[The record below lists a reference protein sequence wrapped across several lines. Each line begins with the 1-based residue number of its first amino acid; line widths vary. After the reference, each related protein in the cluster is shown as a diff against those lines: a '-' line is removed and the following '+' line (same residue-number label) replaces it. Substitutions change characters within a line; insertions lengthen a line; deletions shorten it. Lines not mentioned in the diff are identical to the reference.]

1 MTRNIFYPDLLSPSE
16 QHDAR
21 ESLAYP
27 LACRLVEAYGW
38 RVGSITRGN
47 CRERTGI
54 TLCTDEGWPTMNL
67 NVGDIKRGQ
76 RNMGLGVIALTYDG
90 TQSVSTSSF
99 MKSTKPMTIFSRSAK
114 KDSSQNLHLM
124 ERAKAYEQGAAN
136 MVLEMAEDFA
146 NESRKQKLEI
156 TWELSPQD
164 QIKLMELYIG
174 RIARA
179 DLDKATTDRIDAAFD
194 AHNNK
199 TDATTSVR
207 AEIDELFNCEKWLV
221 CNLNNSHNVI
231 VGAMRTSWTIPF
243 AILKMQDRYRSTLD
257 SDALKQHITVPFRR
271 FSSLQAIDARYR
283 DDVLAALAMAKLTR
297 EGMGDASRTVNDFF
311 PTSISHGAW
320 VEAGM
325 CAYSFGHRSNHF
337 VLVDKA

>member
-1 MTRNIFYPDLLSPSE
+1 
-16 QHDAR
+16 
-21 ESLAYP
+21 
-27 LACRLVEAYGW
+27 
-38 RVGSITRGN
+38 
-47 CRERTGI
+47 
-54 TLCTDEGWPTMNL
+54 
-67 NVGDIKRGQ
+67 
-76 RNMGLGVIALTYDG
+76 
-90 TQSVSTSSF
+90 
-99 MKSTKPMTIFSRSAK
+99 
-114 KDSSQNLHLM
+114 
-124 ERAKAYEQGAAN
+124 
-136 MVLEMAEDFA
+136 MAEDFA

-156 TWELSPQD
+156 TWALSPQD

-199 TDATTSVR
+199 TDVTTSVR
-207 AEIDELFNCEKWLV
+207 AEIDELFNREKWLV

-257 SDALKQHITVPFRR
+257 YDALKQHITVPFRR

-297 EGMGDASRTVNDFF
+297 EGMGDASHTVNDFF
-311 PTSISHGAW
+311 PTSTGAW

-325 CAYSFGHRSNHF
+325 CAYSFSRRSNHF